1 MNYDLIIIL
10 ACFGA
15 VLQEVPLYQKLL
27 EYFKLEFKPF
37 NCALCFT
44 FWSSIPIFLF
54 AEGPIGIF
62 NSIVTAVLAEL
73 INRKLNTL

>member
-1 MNYDLIIIL
+1 MNFELILGI

-15 VLQEVPLYQKLL
+15 VLQDVPLYERLL
-27 EYFKLEFKPF
+27 RYFKLEFKPF

-44 FWSSIPIFLF
+44 FWVSIPIFIF
-54 AEGPIGIF
+54 TEGAMGIF